1 MAPVVASA
9 LAVRE
14 EVVAED
20 LPLRQKPRTTK
31 KRAVVAAAR
40 AWSEAD
46 PAAAL
51 VDRSRRVLTAK
62 ALPVAV
68 ARGPGPAA

>member
-14 EVVAED
+14 EVVAEG
-20 LPLRQKPRTTK
+20 LPPHQKPRTTK
-31 KRAVVAAAR
+31 KRAVVAAAG

-46 PAAAL
+46 PAAVL
-51 VDRSRRVLTAK
+51 VDRSRRVPTTK

-68 ARGPGPAA
+68 AQGPRPAA